1 MVEKIK
7 IHPEDIEQITF
18 VSWIRRTFPDVL
30 IFHVP
35 NGGRRSITQAM
46 KFQKMGVVPG
56 IPDLYIPAWQLW
68 IEMKRTKGGSL
79 SKDQKDIIAYLES
92 IGDTVIV
99 GKGWEDARKKV
110 LHFLETSGKVDA
122 VLTNNETEL
131 QCPNTQ

>member
-1 MVEKIK
+1 MVAKNNT
-7 IHPEDIEQITF
+7 PNEDIEQITF
-18 VSWIRRTFPDVL
+18 VSWLRRTFPDVL

-56 IPDLYIPAWQLW
+56 VPDLCIPAWRLW

-79 SKDQKDIIAYLES
+79 SKDQKEIIAYLES

-99 GKGWEDARKKV
+99 GKGWEDAQKKV

-131 QCPNTQ
+131 